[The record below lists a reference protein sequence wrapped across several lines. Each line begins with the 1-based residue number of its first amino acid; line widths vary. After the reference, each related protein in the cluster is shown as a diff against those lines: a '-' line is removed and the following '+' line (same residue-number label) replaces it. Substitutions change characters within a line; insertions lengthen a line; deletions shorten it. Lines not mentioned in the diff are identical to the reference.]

1 MKKQILR
8 EMGKIYR
15 TLNSFT
21 DFLVKPMQLEKGQY
35 QFLVRIDE
43 HPGLN
48 QQSLSDLLLVD
59 KTTTAK
65 AVNKLVEKGYITK
78 QRSEKDKRNFK
89 LFLTERG
96 ESICSFLR
104 KEEQFAIH
112 TALNHVSN
120 QEAEQL
126 LEQMVEINKNIHHL
140 YQGIKENSK
149 EDYIK
154 LIQEGFEDS

>member
-43 HPGLN
+43 HPGIN

-78 QRSEKDKRNFK
+78 KRNEKDKRNFQ
-89 LFLTERG
+89 LFLTESG
-96 ESICSFLR
+96 ESVCSFLR
-104 KEEQFAIH
+104 KEEQFAIY
-112 TALNHVSN
+112 ASLNHISN
-120 QEAEQL
+120 QDAEQL
-126 LEQMVEINKNIHHL
+126 LEQLVDINKNIHHL
-140 YQGIKENSK
+140 YQGIKENNK
-149 EDYIK
+149 EDYIQ
-154 LIQEGFEDS
+154 LIQEKFKDS